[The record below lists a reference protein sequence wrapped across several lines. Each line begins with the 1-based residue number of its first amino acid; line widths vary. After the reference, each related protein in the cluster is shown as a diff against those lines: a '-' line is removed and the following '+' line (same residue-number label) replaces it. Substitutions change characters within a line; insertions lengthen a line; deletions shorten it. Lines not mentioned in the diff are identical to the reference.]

1 MKSVVEIINK
11 SGKVSKVLYQDASCD
26 DYIIIEVDENGN
38 ELNSIRL
45 NQQEFDKLHISM
57 SQIENY

>member
-1 MKSVVEIINK
+1 MKRVGEIRNK
-11 SGKVSKVLYQDASCD
+11 SGKVSKFLYQDASCD
-26 DYIIIEVDENGN
+26 DYIIIEVDENGD

-45 NQQEFDKLHISM
+45 NQQEFDKLHIAM